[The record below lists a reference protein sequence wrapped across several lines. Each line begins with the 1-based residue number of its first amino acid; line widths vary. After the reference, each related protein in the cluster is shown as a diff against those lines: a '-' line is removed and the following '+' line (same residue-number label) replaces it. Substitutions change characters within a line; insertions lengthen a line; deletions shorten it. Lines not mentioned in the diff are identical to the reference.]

1 MKKRLTKLSLC
12 FCTAFSLMVVP
23 YNTHAA
29 ETGYVTV
36 NDGTEK
42 YATIDEAVAA
52 AEAVGGTV
60 TYNIYGEVESK
71 GTNIKYT
78 PDLALNGEATS
89 VYVNGKTDDAQITL
103 TGVYY
108 QRFAAEDAELE
119 INDITLKDMRPVD
132 GEGVDPWEFT
142 YIVFE
147 CKEVVAQNVTFLE
160 GVMTSTDATFNNCNF
175 LMDDQS
181 SYYGDGTNYADDH
194 YALWIH
200 NYGNVEVNGCEFNDV
215 AYGGI
220 KSTFNMYNGGRNDAD
235 LTLTVDDTTFN
246 NVGVGGDHA
255 PIHLDGAVEVT
266 VKETEFLNCGTNSAG
281 DSINVKT
288 QTTTITE
295 ENNVVAN
302 GTIAAS
308 LLKKYSE
315 KAGITTTLENV
326 KATNSIVVELYSG
339 ETKIATTTFKGDKNL
354 LVANELTCQTYTVGT
369 SSSWNTVWH
378 SNVSEEF
385 VPTKAVL
392 YIDGAKMDTHKVLN
406 DLGAEVYEDVNEE
419 TWSVFPGTTHVEGVL
434 VNGKEASCT
443 EEGYTGDLV
452 CPICGELL
460 QKGTTI
466 EKEKH
471 NHVLDESTVVEATH
485 KDAGYTGDK
494 VCACGDVVK
503 GEVVEPLKHEFKL
516 DESTVVK
523 ATCTKEGYT
532 GDMVCSCGER
542 IKGEVV
548 PVKEHDHALIEVTV
562 IEPTCTS
569 TGYTGDKACECGD
582 KILGEII
589 PALGHEDK
597 NGDGKCDRC
606 EENMPAETDRVDE
619 LADALKA
626 LHHAV
631 YNGDLETLKEAVAAV
646 EELDKKYEDA
656 EEATEEEMK
665 KLIELMG
672 CETEEQLTEMILG
685 DVLTAAFVLEL
696 EEPYLEFVDNPT
708 EETAKLF
715 VEAVYDEA
723 NLPYFEMFYKGI
735 TEEYAEAKDL
745 LDKAETDK
753 PVEKPEEE
761 PKPEEKPEENEKPKD
776 ETNKGDSAVTSDT
789 ANISLFISLLL
800 GSFIVL
806 VGKKRFFKD

>member
-12 FCTAFSLMVVP
+12 FCTALALMVVP
-23 YNTHAA
+23 HNAHAA

-42 YATIDEAVAA
+42 YATIDEAVVA
-52 AEAVGGTV
+52 AEAVNGTV

-89 VYVNGKTDDAQITL
+89 VYVNGKTEDAQITL

-108 QRFAAEDAELE
+108 QRFAAENAELE
-119 INDITLKDMRPVD
+119 INDITLKDMRPVN
-132 GEGVDPWEFT
+132 GEGIDPWEFT

-147 CKEVVAQNVTFLE
+147 CKEVIAQNVTFLE
-160 GVMTSTDATFNNCNF
+160 GVMTSTDATFNDCHF

-181 SYYGDGTNYADDH
+181 SYYGDNTNYADDH

-220 KSTFNMYNGGRNDAD
+220 KSTFNMYNGGKNDAD
-235 LTLTVDDTTFN
+235 LTLSVDDTTFN

-281 DSINVKT
+281 NSINVKT
-288 QTTTITE
+288 QATTITE

-308 LLKKYSE
+308 LLKEYSD
-315 KAGITTTLENV
+315 KSGITTTLSNV
-326 KATNSIVVELYSG
+326 KAKESIVVEIYSG

-406 DLGAEVYEDVNEE
+406 DLGLEVYEDVNEE
-419 TWSVFPGTTHVEGVL
+419 TWSAFPGTTHVEGVL
-434 VNGKEASCT
+434 VNEKEASCT

-452 CPICGELL
+452 CPVCGEVLE
-460 QKGTTI
+460 KGTVI

-471 NHVLDESTVVEATH
+471 EHKLDETTVKEATCTT
-485 KDAGYTGDK
+485 DGYTGDK
-494 VCACGDVVK
+494 KCACGDVLK
-503 GEVVEPLKHEFKL
+503 GEVVKAPGHADL
-516 DESTVVK
+516 DK
-523 ATCTKEGYT
+523 
-532 GDMVCSCGER
+532 
-542 IKGEVV
+542 
-548 PVKEHDHALIEVTV
+548 
-562 IEPTCTS
+562 
-569 TGYTGDKACECGD
+569 
-582 KILGEII
+582 
-589 PALGHEDK
+589 
-597 NGDGKCDRC
+597 DGKCDVCDAEVELSRV
-606 EENMPAETDRVDE
+606 EETAH
-619 LADALKA
+619 ALKQLDKA
-626 LHHAV
+626 LKSG
-631 YNGDLETLKEAVAAV
+631 NLEELKEAA
-646 EELDKKYEDA
+646 EKIKELDEKYKDA
-656 EEATEEEMK
+656 EDATEEETAELM
-665 KLIELMG
+665 ELMG
-672 CETEEQLTEMILG
+672 CETEEELFDMILE
-685 DVLTAAFVLEL
+685 DVLAATIVLEI
-696 EEPYLEFVDNPT
+696 EEPYNAF
-708 EETAKLF
+708 K
-715 VEAVYDEA
+715 
-723 NLPYFEMFYKGI
+723 
-735 TEEYAEAKDL
+735 
-745 LDKAETDK
+745 
-753 PVEKPEEE
+753 
-761 PKPEEKPEENEKPKD
+761 EEKTFENAKALTKYNCTADDLKYLSTFYEDIEGLYKEAEELVAKAEENEKPSDDKD
-776 ETNKGDSAVTSDT
+776 EVKPSDKDEKPSDNKDDKDDVNDKDKPNKGDSPVTGDGINV
-789 ANISLFISLLL
+789 AGLLL
-800 GSFIVL
+800 TFLTSL
-806 VGKKRFFKD
+806 VGLAYISINKKKAD